1 MYFKC
6 IKDGKIVDVFSD
18 EDIVYVKWDAGLGMF
33 LRTPIADEAVGVLSS
48 DVSVIYVFED
58 RAGYD
63 TVELKKFEEEAEYL
77 SLKEQI
83 EAAQTP
89 EYIEPTEDPD
99 PDEVDP
105 DVLDNTPISAEEA
118 FRIIFGGES

>member
-18 EDIVYVKWDAGLGMF
+18 EDIVYVKWDAGLNMF
-33 LRTPIADEAVGVLSS
+33 LRTPIANEAVGVLSS
-48 DVSVIYVFED
+48 DASVIYVFAD

-63 TVELKKFEEEAEYL
+63 KVELKEFEDEAEYL
-77 SLKEQI
+77 DLKRQVE
-83 EAAQTP
+83 EAQTP

-99 PDEVDP
+99 PEEVDP
-105 DVLDNTPISAEEA
+105 GVLDNTPISAEEA
-118 FRIIFGGES
+118 FRIIFGGN

>member
-1 MYFKC
+1 MYFKA

-18 EDIVYVKWDAGLGMF
+18 EDIVYVKFDAGLNMF
-33 LRTPIADEAVGVLSS
+33 LRTPIVDEAVGVLSS
-48 DVSVIYVFED
+48 DASVIYVFAD

-77 SLKEQI
+77 ALKEQI

-89 EYIEPTEDPD
+89 DYVEPADDPD
-99 PDEVDP
+99 PEEVDP